1 MGQPNEKE
9 DPKAL
14 LDKLNE
20 YEQYL
25 QITNNSSEKSFI
37 FLRNIINEYQNYKL
51 ILEKYQRKKVGSSP
65 LRKKTEYK
73 NNKKDEAGYDKNRLN
88 EINHRFERVNKWIKM
103 AKTPY
108 YNNLRFIF
116 QKIKGGSKEKKSN
129 NKELSYIG
137 STKNIYSKNEKK
149 KNERSPRIRKCTDAN
164 NNNNINIKNMNN
176 DLIVITKKLKKN
188 NSFDNSS
195 IISNNDNDN
204 SDNNN
209 NNNRN
214 IRGHD
219 YMDDYTDKIIEERIT
234 SFYNNNRTKFPER
247 IFKGPPD
254 SFRWI
259 SWCIVNEIPLNRDI
273 SIYNNYL
280 TIDLEK
286 DNKDRIIRDI
296 ERTFSDKNISNEQ
309 LRKKE
314 TSLYNI
320 LKAFWNLDKEI
331 GYCQGMNLIVGFL
344 LLVSDGNELDTFYM
358 LISNFSS
365 TYKVRKKYNY
375 SFRGLFSEEFP
386 LLYFFNFIFDNLL
399 EENMPEV
406 KKHLDEMGITYD
418 LWIGQWFQTL
428 FTIVLPLNWLKRLWD
443 CIYCDNIFFV
453 VKFGFVFTRLIK
465 KDIME
470 RNEEINIIDFFKEMQ
485 KYSLC
490 PENKFLEEKIDINI
504 LISKAHKIKID
515 PEEYLKLY
523 KKKGENFDEFKIK
536 MEKNNK
542 ICYLLEYGNKKLVNY
557 KVNHRGTVLFT
568 EEEGNVLKN
577 ELIKRKKQMENDLQK
592 VKTNKTE
599 YEDKLENVENKNDKN
614 LNYDPKTKKIKI
626 HINKNITKND
636 KINFIKIDKNIDNN
650 KNKKIHLKTD
660 YNLENKRNDIIGS
673 DKSLDNINKEKI
685 IENKEESNK
694 INNLEL
700 TPEKRNNYFLNN
712 TENNYSPYFGV
723 HPNLN
728 DNNSPYKN
736 YPMKVPKCDINAC
749 VNTAN
754 RNINIEYNKLN
765 KNFYSGYYPQTECQN
780 KAPNINNFNNINQ
793 NNLYQNYYGNIY
805 PNQNNQVNNNNFLNN
820 QFSPNNNVIGN
831 NLNNNLMLNN
841 NANNVF
847 NNNNIMNNNIN
858 NNLQNYNNNIL
869 NNNIN
874 NNNINNTPNNLNY
887 INNNNHNNNYYFKFV
902 NINNN
907 NLNNNINNHN
917 IKAESNPLYINN
929 INNNNQNQPKCKQIK
944 LFDKN
949 T

>member
-9 DPKAL
+9 DPKVL
-14 LDKLNE
+14 LDKLNKYEE
-20 YEQYL
+20 Y
-25 QITNNSSEKSFI
+25 SEKSFI
-37 FLRNIINEYQNYKL
+37 CLRNIINEYLNYKL
-51 ILEKYQRKKVGSSP
+51 ILDKYQRKKVGLSP
-65 LRKKTEYK
+65 LRKKTDYK
-73 NNKKDEAGYDKNRLN
+73 NNKKEVSYDKNKLN
-88 EINHRFERVNKWIKM
+88 EINHKFERVNKWIKM

-108 YNNLRFIF
+108 YNNLHFIF
-116 QKIKGGSKEKKSN
+116 QKIKGGSKEKEKKAN

-149 KNERSPRIRKCTDAN
+149 KNDISPRIRKCTEA

-195 IISNNDNDN
+195 IISNNDN
-204 SDNNN
+204 NNN
-209 NNNRN
+209 KN

-234 SFYNNNRTKFPER
+234 SFYNNNKSKFPER

-358 LISNFSS
+358 IVSNFSS
-365 TYKVRKKYNY
+365 TYKIRKKYNY

-406 KKHLDEMGITYD
+406 KNHLDEMGITYD

-428 FTIVLPLNWLKRLWD
+428 FTIILPLNWLKRLWD

-465 KDIME
+465 KDILE
-470 RNEEINIIDFFKEMQ
+470 RNEEINIINFFKEMQ
-485 KYSLC
+485 KFSLC
-490 PENKFLEEKIDINI
+490 PENKFLEEKIDINN

-523 KKKGENFDEFKIK
+523 KKKGENFDEFKTK
-536 MEKNNK
+536 MEKNEK
-542 ICYLLEYGNKKLVNY
+542 ICFLLEYGNKRLVNY

-568 EEEGNVLKN
+568 EEEGDALKE
-577 ELIKRKKQMENDLQK
+577 ELIKRKKQIENDLK
-592 VKTNKTE
+592 NVKTNKNE
-599 YEDKLENVENKNDKN
+599 YEDKSENVENQNDKN
-614 LNYDPKTKKIKI
+614 LNYDFKTKKIKI
-626 HINKNITKND
+626 RINKNISRND
-636 KINFIKIDKNIDNN
+636 KINFLNIDNN
-650 KNKKIHLKTD
+650 SDNNEYDKKLFLKTE
-660 YNLENKRNDIIGS
+660 NNENKRSDIISS

-685 IENKEESNK
+685 NENKEESNK

-700 TPEKRNNYFLNN
+700 KPEKRNNYFLNN
-712 TENNYSPYFGV
+712 TNNNENNNSPYFGV
-723 HPNLN
+723 QPNSN
-728 DNNSPYKN
+728 DNNSSYKN
-736 YPMKVPKCDINAC
+736 YQMKVPKCDINTC

-754 RNINIEYNKLN
+754 KNINIEYNKLN
-765 KNFYSGYYPQTECQN
+765 KNFGYYPQTEYQN
-780 KAPNINNFNNINQ
+780 KSPIINNFKKINQ
-793 NNLYQNYYGNIY
+793 NNLFQNYYHSIY
-805 PNQNNQVNNNNFLNN
+805 PNQNNQINNNNFPNN
-820 QFSPNNNVIGN
+820 QFCPNNNVLGN
-831 NLNNNLMLNN
+831 NLNNNLMINN
-841 NANNVF
+841 NTNNAF
-847 NNNNIMNNNIN
+847 NNNNNMNNNIN
-858 NNLQNYNNNIL
+858 NNIQNYNNKFL

-874 NNNINNTPNNLNY
+874 NNNINNNVHNNLNY
-887 INNNNHNNNYYFKFV
+887 INNNHNNNYYLKFV
-902 NINNN
+902 NTNNN
-907 NLNNNINNHN
+907 SNLNNNINNH
-917 IKAESNPLYINN
+917 IKAESNPLFINN
-929 INNNNQNQPKCKQIK
+929 INNNNNQNQQTCKVIK